1 MLHSMLKE
9 PTDVKSKK
17 ILVIE
22 DEGDMRLLLEL
33 MLNGEENLTIEHCQ
47 NLQTAEKMLQSEQ
60 PDVVLLDNKLPDGFG
75 IDFIPYI
82 RQNNPDTKVIMITGF
97 DRSAED
103 VALLNGAAL
112 FLQKPFTKHQ
122 LFQAIMDQI
131 GPKKTNPE

>member
-9 PTDVKSKK
+9 SNEVKTKK

-33 MLNGEENLTIEHCQ
+33 MLNGEENLIIEHAK
-47 NLQTAEKMLQSEQ
+47 NLQTAENMLQIEQ

-75 IDFIPYI
+75 IDFITHI
-82 RQNNPDTKVIMITGF
+82 RQNNPNSKIIMITGF
-97 DRSAED
+97 DKSAED
-103 VALLNGAAL
+103 VALLNGAAV

-122 LFQAIMDQI
+122 LFQAIMEQI
-131 GPKKTNPE
+131 GPNKTNPE